1 MGKPTKRGGGTATRQ
16 KKKAADKAKGTVSK
30 APASKVT
37 TVSGNKGRKTGD
49 NKKKRKTSPPGDN
62 EIGIQERSVK
72 RKETLVTDLE
82 RAAGSSSEENDDE
95 DSNDQDSNAGTESEM
110 DDDNSSTSVDVSD
123 TIVGVDSNTS
133 KTSGERR
140 DSKVKV
146 EESVVVRDNKGI
158 DKYVKKNNKL
168 DEDDMI
174 EKKHYRKTI
183 NYLLNKKVTAERE
196 LVKLTT
202 VHSVDIKAKAMK
214 QLNERMVEYVNQV
227 LARNSLRYEIMYP
240 TAAVNILSCLCF

>member
-1 MGKPTKRGGGTATRQ
+1 MGKSTKRGGGTATRP
-16 KKKAADKAKGTVSK
+16 KKKAAEKAKGTVSK

-49 NKKKRKTSPPGDN
+49 NKKKRKTSPGDN

>member
-1 MGKPTKRGGGTATRQ
+1 MGKSTKRGGGTATRP

-49 NKKKRKTSPPGDN
+49 NKKKRKTSPGDN

-82 RAAGSSSEENDDE
+82 RAVGSSSEENDDE
-95 DSNDQDSNAGTESEM
+95 DSNDQDSIAGTESEL
-110 DDDNSSTSVDVSD
+110 DDDNSSISVDVCD

-168 DEDDMI
+168 DEDDTI

-183 NYLLNKKVTAERE
+183 NYLLNKKVAAERE

>member
-49 NKKKRKTSPPGDN
+49 NKKKRKTSPGDN

>member
-1 MGKPTKRGGGTATRQ
+1 MVKPTKKGGRPATRP

-30 APASKVT
+30 AAASKVT
-37 TVSGNKGRKTGD
+37 TVSGKKGGKTGN
-49 NKKKRKTSPPGDN
+49 NKKKRKTSPGDN

-95 DSNDQDSNAGTESEM
+95 DSNDQDSNAGTESEL

>member
-1 MGKPTKRGGGTATRQ
+1 MGKTTKRGGGTATRQ
-16 KKKAADKAKGTVSK
+16 KKKAADKARGTVSK

-37 TVSGNKGRKTGD
+37 MVSGNKGRKTGD
-49 NKKKRKTSPPGDN
+49 NKKKRKTSPGDN

-82 RAAGSSSEENDDE
+82 LAPGSSSEEIDDE

-123 TIVGVDSNTS
+123 TIVAVDSNTS
-133 KTSGERR
+133 KTSGEGR

-168 DEDDMI
+168 DEDDTI
-174 EKKHYRKTI
+174 EKKHYRKTN
-183 NYLLNKKVTAERE
+183 NYLLKKKVTAEKE

>member
-49 NKKKRKTSPPGDN
+49 NKKKRKTSPGDN

-82 RAAGSSSEENDDE
+82 RAVGSSSEENDDE
-95 DSNDQDSNAGTESEM
+95 DSNDQDSNAGTESEL
-110 DDDNSSTSVDVSD
+110 DDDNSSRSVDVSD

>member
-1 MGKPTKRGGGTATRQ
+1 MGKSTKRGGGTATRP
-16 KKKAADKAKGTVSK
+16 KKKVAEKAKGTVSK

-37 TVSGNKGRKTGD
+37 TVSGNKERKTGD
-49 NKKKRKTSPPGDN
+49 NKKKRKTSQGDN

-82 RAAGSSSEENDDE
+82 HAAGSSSEENDDE
-95 DSNDQDSNAGTESEM
+95 DSKDQDSNAGTESEM

-168 DEDDMI
+168 NEDDMI

-183 NYLLNKKVTAERE
+183 NYLLNKKVTAEKE

-214 QLNERMVEYVNQV
+214 HLNERMVEYVNQV

>member
-1 MGKPTKRGGGTATRQ
+1 MGKPTKRGGGTATRP
-16 KKKAADKAKGTVSK
+16 KKKAAEKAKGTVSK

-49 NKKKRKTSPPGDN
+49 NKKKRKTSPGDN

-183 NYLLNKKVTAERE
+183 NYLLNKKVTAEKE

>member
-1 MGKPTKRGGGTATRQ
+1 MGKSTKRGGGTATRP
-16 KKKAADKAKGTVSK
+16 KKKAAEKAKGTVSK

-49 NKKKRKTSPPGDN
+49 NKKKRKTSPGDN

-82 RAAGSSSEENDDE
+82 LAPGSSSEEIDDE

-183 NYLLNKKVTAERE
+183 NYLLNKKVTAEKE

-202 VHSVDIKAKAMK
+202 VHSVNIKAKAMK
-214 QLNERMVEYVNQV
+214 HLNERMVEYVNQV

>member
-1 MGKPTKRGGGTATRQ
+1 MVKPTKKGGRQATRP
-16 KKKAADKAKGTVSK
+16 KKKAADKAKGSVSK
-30 APASKVT
+30 AAASKVT
-37 TVSGNKGRKTGD
+37 TVSGKKGGKTGN
-49 NKKKRKTSPPGDN
+49 NKNKRKTSPGDN

-110 DDDNSSTSVDVSD
+110 EDDNSSTSVDVSD
-123 TIVGVDSNTS
+123 TIVGVVDSNTS
-133 KTSGERR
+133 KTSGERS

>member
-1 MGKPTKRGGGTATRQ
+1 MGKSTKRGGGTATRP
-16 KKKAADKAKGTVSK
+16 KKKAAEKAKGTVSK

-49 NKKKRKTSPPGDN
+49 NKKKRKTSPGDN

-82 RAAGSSSEENDDE
+82 LAPGSSSEEIDDE
-95 DSNDQDSNAGTESEM
+95 DSNDQDSIAGTESEL
-110 DDDNSSTSVDVSD
+110 DNDNSSTSVDVSD

-168 DEDDMI
+168 KEDDMI

-183 NYLLNKKVTAERE
+183 NYLLNKKVTAEKE

>member
-49 NKKKRKTSPPGDN
+49 NKKKRKTSPGDN

-183 NYLLNKKVTAERE
+183 NYLLNKKVTAEKE

-214 QLNERMVEYVNQV
+214 HLNERMVEYVNQV

>member
-1 MGKPTKRGGGTATRQ
+1 MGKPTKKGGRTATRP

-37 TVSGNKGRKTGD
+37 TVSGKKGRKTGD
-49 NKKKRKTSPPGDN
+49 NKKKRKTSPGDN

-72 RKETLVTDLE
+72 RKKTLVTDLE

-95 DSNDQDSNAGTESEM
+95 DSNDQDSIAGTESEL
-110 DDDNSSTSVDVSD
+110 DNDNSSTSVDVSD

-168 DEDDMI
+168 NEDEIMERD
-174 EKKHYRKTI
+174 HYRKTI

>member
-1 MGKPTKRGGGTATRQ
+1 MGKSTKRGGGTATRQ

-49 NKKKRKTSPPGDN
+49 NKKKRKTSPGDN

>member
-1 MGKPTKRGGGTATRQ
+1 MGKSTKRGGGTATRQ

-49 NKKKRKTSPPGDN
+49 NKKKRKTSPGDN

-110 DDDNSSTSVDVSD
+110 DDDNSSTSVDESG
-123 TIVGVDSNTS
+123 TVGVDSNTS